1 MGEALITDLYEL
13 AMAGSYLRRGMTTPA
28 TFSLY
33 VRDLPPGRGFV
44 VAAGLEDCLDYL
56 QRFRFGPDDTA
67 WLAGH
72 GFPPD
77 VVEALGALRFTGDVH
92 AVQEGRVLVAGEPLL
107 EVTAPLPEAQL
118 VETFLLNRVT
128 FQTALATKAARCRLA
143 AGDMELIDFSLRR
156 THGTDAA
163 LAVARVTAMAGFAA
177 TSNVEAARLL
187 GLRAAG
193 TMAHSYVQAFASEA
207 DAFRAFVADMPG
219 PYTFLVDT
227 YDTLDGVRVAVE
239 VIHELGLEGPLAVR
253 LDSGDLAALA
263 RATRRVLDD
272 AGLAHVRIFASGGL
286 DEYGLEELRLAG
298 APVDAAGVGT
308 KMGVAA
314 DAPYFD
320 TVYKLVQLGPDPVT
334 KLSVGKE
341 SLPGPKQVWRRA
353 GAPDVLALRDE
364 PGPPGAHPLLQP
376 VLSGGGRL
384 AAPTFLAAA
393 RRRLEADL
401 AWLPADAR
409 RIRDPR
415 EPAAVLSEGLR
426 ALQAETSARART
438 RAGDAAP

>member
-1 MGEALITDLYEL
+1 MGTALITDLYEL

-67 WLAGH
+67 WLADH

-156 THGTDAA
+156 THGTDAG

-193 TMAHSYVQAFASEA
+193 TMAHSYVQAFASEG

-263 RATRRVLDD
+263 HATRRVLDD

-298 APVDAAGVGT
+298 APVDAVGVGT
-308 KMGVAA
+308 KVGVAA
-314 DAPYFD
+314 DAPYLD
-320 TVYKLVQLGPDPVT
+320 TVYKLVQLGPDPVA

-353 GAPDVLALRDE
+353 GAPDLLALRDE

-384 AAPTFLAAA
+384 AGPTSLAAA

-409 RIRDPR
+409 RVRDPR
-415 EPAAVLSEGLR
+415 EPAADLSEGLR
-426 ALQAETSARART
+426 ALRARARART
-438 RAGDAAP
+438 GAGDAAS